1 MRVFYGVVF
10 NEEIKKKISDI
21 QQEIM
26 KISNSGKFVS
36 TENFHL
42 TLKFIGE
49 IGTDQVKEYG
59 NLIFEG
65 IRDVEKF
72 VMRTNGIGFFSRGSK
87 QLPWIGISKENQL
100 IDLQKRVQEAL
111 SKRMDN
117 KVEAFTPHITLGRD
131 VELSS
136 QLDGIKIDD
145 FDIVVNR
152 IALFESKNMDGKLTY
167 LERAVVHLL

>member
-10 NEEIKKKISDI
+10 NEDTKKKISEI

-26 KISNSGKFVS
+26 KISNKGRFVS
-36 TENFHL
+36 KENFHL

-49 IGTDQVKEYG
+49 ISTDQVKECG
-59 NLIFEG
+59 NLLFEG
-65 IRDVEKF
+65 IRDVDQF
-72 VMRTNGIGFFSRGSK
+72 IMRTNGIGFFSRGSK

-100 IDLQKRVQEAL
+100 IDLQKRVQELL
-111 SKRMDN
+111 SRHMDLRA
-117 KVEAFTPHITLGRD
+117 EAFTPHITLGRD
-131 VELSS
+131 VELAS
-136 QLDGIKIDD
+136 QLEGIKIDD

-152 IALFESKNMDGKLTY
+152 IALFESKNVNGKLTY